1 MLLMARS
8 NHTDNGHRILT
19 QGAGQNLYQQPPE
32 YIFPFLAMMGI
43 PAQLKSLVGW
53 KAFLQKDSFNSTE
66 HHVSVARAAN
76 SLQSEYI
83 SY

>member
-19 QGAGQNLYQQPPE
+19 QGAEQNLNQQPPE

-53 KAFLQKDSFNSTE
+53 KSLSTKGFLQLNGTPRIRGKSRKLL
-66 HHVSVARAAN
+66 A
-76 SLQSEYI
+76 I
-83 SY
+83 